1 MKYMIIHDIFV
12 YRLFCLF
19 SVRDMHSAFVV
30 IDVQAFKYVSYTSTP
45 RDAVGM
51 WNTSILM
58 QRFFF
63 SSSCECKRYCNL
75 ELT

>member
-30 IDVQAFKYVSYTSTP
+30 IDVQAFKYVSYASKP
-45 RDAVGM
+45 RDAEG
-51 WNTSILM
+51 IHP
-58 QRFFF
+58 
-63 SSSCECKRYCNL
+63 Y
-75 ELT
+75 